1 MKLSPQ
7 KAFFVV
13 LCLLLKVSPAIAE
26 ESKDYHLHGYL
37 SLRLEENYIAVRS
50 SRLVH
55 DDAMLWSELNLE
67 LPKGFFM
74 NIWHSVGLDDNEL
87 SSNDGDEIDI
97 TAGITRKI
105 FDFDVSLSCTFFN
118 LYKLGDWS
126 NNNVMSDTIKISKEF
141 YFKRHTIIPELWV
154 EWVHET
160 DKFNDGA
167 IELFPNITHV
177 WNKPFSIE
185 PFTFFHKTIIVWDDG
200 HNFAGNSSDGVFLR
214 WCAGL
219 DWSINK
225 HIVLTLPG
233 FTGLKRLTNPHDGRG
248 DEHSWNLEMKLL
260 F

>member
-1 MKLSPQ
+1 MKLPAQ

-13 LCLLLKVSPAIAE
+13 LCLLLQGSSVLAQG
-26 ESKDYHLHGYL
+26 SKKYRPHGYL
-37 SLRLEENYIAVRS
+37 SLKLEENYISLRP

-55 DDAMLWSELNLE
+55 DDWMLWTELNLE
-67 LPKGFFM
+67 LPKGFFV

-97 TAGITRKI
+97 TAGITRRI
-105 FDFDVSLSCTFFN
+105 LDFDLSLSFTFFN

-126 NNNVMSDTIKISKEF
+126 NNNVMSEAIKISKEF
-141 YFKRHTIIPELWV
+141 HFKNHSIRPELWI

-177 WNKPFSIE
+177 WNKPFSIK
-185 PFTFFHKTIIVWDDG
+185 PLTFFHKTIIVWDDG
-200 HNFAGNSSDGVFLR
+200 HNFANNSSDGVFLR

-219 DWSINK
+219 QWSLTQRAVI
-225 HIVLTLPG
+225 TLPG
-233 FTGLKRLTNPHDGRG
+233 FTGLMRLSQPHDGRRN
-248 DEHSWNLEMKLL
+248 ETSWSCEIKLL